1 MLLRARQAGLR
12 AEMELAGRSLK
23 GQLKHADRLDAHH
36 VAILAPA
43 GTTLKDMRAATQT
56 EVDTA
61 AVVDSVLAAIG
72 REP

>member
-36 VAILAPA
+36 VAILAPD